1 MKSKQKKI
9 LATILCMVMVLTN
22 NFSILAEETE
32 NPPTEPVTKNEAPA
46 TDTEISETAAV
57 GQQETPKQPEE
68 TPETEVTP
76 EEPKEEDVPET
87 KVTSETPEVETT
99 SETSE
104 VLEELKYEDEQ
115 VSVVVTATEEGAI
128 PAGATLKV
136 LPITLENNETKTQ
149 YEDVEKRIQEKVAEE
164 EKEVLGFL
172 AYDITFVD
180 SEGNQVE
187 PNGKVKV
194 SMDYK
199 NAVLPQEVV
208 EKEATDA
215 EVTVLHLEEDEKGE
229 VKQVVDMS
237 AEKKAT
243 VDTLTTTEG
252 AKIQNMEVE
261 TESFSVFTIV
271 WKDHRVFGG
280 KPTVNLEFVDTRGE
294 NIERELGVKEQE
306 IKISGEGN
314 LGDEGTS
321 LTEIGE
327 KYSTEPT
334 STKEEGYVFEK
345 ACLDTYR
352 GTEATDISYDP
363 KNDGSWHYASGGKWH
378 VWKDYK
384 TKTVKICL
392 VYEKKSK
399 TNVQEIPTISDS
411 EIKINLYNYDGK
423 INETSA
429 AKVGFKFHSNVAGV
443 DGRYSVSPDEKYTH
457 PSEQKVRDN
466 YLKKNLTSGY
476 PMLEN
481 GTSLQYLFDNTNQSN
496 GVTAYRDLSG
506 LLYNEDGYYAYDS
519 SKYHAQLL
527 KNQNRIAVYNAKL
540 SPWWSSFPYGNFL
553 PFNTF
558 PYGTQTGDEVSVAG
572 GRAKTDVWFGM
583 DISFAFVQPKNGM
596 VNGKPMVF
604 EFRGD
609 DDVWAF
615 IDGVKVLDIGGIH
628 DKKDGSINFQT
639 GEVVVDKKTT
649 TLATE
654 YEKAYREKYPRASGG
669 DVHKYLDSI
678 FVKDGDKYTT
688 YKNFEGHSFNFY
700 YLERGGGAA
709 NCKIKFNIPAINSDD
724 ITISKDIE
732 NYDDGAYSDV
742 EFSYELYVEDQLQK
756 NAKYTLIKADGTK
769 LPNQS
774 TGDAGIFKLRH
785 GERAQFSTYKQG
797 KKYYVKEVGISSQT
811 YDKVTIKSTGIVN
824 EKNVNISGS
833 ETSVQSDKL
842 TVGTDYS
849 VIFRNRCAVTNMKH
863 LIIHK
868 KLENSNGSEKFQM
881 RVMVGGKLYK
891 GDYKVGENY
900 QSAMSAQTQN
910 TTDGIIT
917 IGANQVA
924 VILGNA
930 SLGDKRGIPSGTS
943 FKVEEML
950 SANNGTY
957 QEPQYAIE
965 EDTASHTQKADGY
978 TGNGYASGKII
989 LDKNAEVIVTN
1000 RLINTPPPVE
1010 EYDDIPHNK
1019 YIDYLG
1025 DNGGN
1030 NQTTLRGSEY
1040 YRLYLDV
1047 KGIPNVEPEPADI
1060 VLILDYSSS
1069 MKHGFSDAT
1078 RWDYVKKS
1086 ARLAVNTLLPE
1097 GSKNRVG
1104 IVWFDRRANEKN
1116 VKFTNNKQFLLDNIN
1131 KMEYDSGTNYQAAF
1145 WNAQDMLE
1153 ESSGRKKFV
1162 VFVTDGEPYNYY
1174 TGTKNQ
1180 QSEQYLMKDGNPKQ
1194 AKEKAV
1200 EAAKEFKNLNGFY
1213 AVSVGSEG
1221 GTSFLKNSILPNV
1234 TAAPTEYKKTIG
1246 ANNAVELTEAF
1257 NTFMGSITKQ
1267 IGNVSIT
1274 DQLSDYVE
1282 FVDEAGDVLSD
1293 YADNKNI
1300 ISGKKG
1306 DNIAQKLGLKV
1317 NWYNYNPETYDNHS
1331 DITNAQ
1337 EYSGDYTYEIDLK
1350 TKTIKVN
1357 FGEGYFLERDKVYTI
1372 SFNIKLTKAATPDA
1386 VSGANQKG
1394 DANTDYPGNVT
1405 SSNKSGLFSNK
1416 EATLTYERVKDGE
1429 KKKEILQD
1437 YEKPVVQ
1444 PYEKV
1449 TWDIVKVSAS
1459 NNALPLPGAK
1469 FTLSQNSV
1477 SIYNGESDENGMVH
1491 WKYTATNEPLK
1502 SSQDIE
1508 KGIYTLSEIKAPSGY
1523 TLSGEIWTV
1532 EITAKGAKPIIRD
1545 QDGNDITDKVLKQ
1558 SDTGNEHYVMT
1569 IENEAIYALPSTGGH
1584 GIFVYT
1590 IGGTLLLMVATL
1602 LLYKMKREEVLKG

>member
-46 TDTEISETAAV
+46 ADTEISGTAAV
-57 GQQETPKQPEE
+57 GQQETQEQLEE
-68 TPETEVTP
+68 TPEEAKVEDVSETEVAS
-76 EEPKEEDVPET
+76 EEPK
-87 KVTSETPEVETT
+87 VETT

-149 YEDVEKRIQEKVAEE
+149 YEEVEKRIQEKVAEE
-164 EKEVLGFL
+164 EKEVVGFL

-180 SEGNQVE
+180 SEENKVE

-199 NAVLPQEVV
+199 NAELPQEVV

-215 EVTVLHLEEDEKGE
+215 EVTVLHLEEDENGE
-229 VKQVVDMS
+229 VKQVVDMG
-237 AEKKAT
+237 AEQKAN

-252 AKIQNMEVE
+252 AKVQNVEVE

-271 WKDHRVFGG
+271 WKDHGDRRS
-280 KPTVNLEFVDTRGE
+280 KPTVNLKFVDTSGK
-294 NIERELGVKEQE
+294 NIENTLGVQEQKIE
-306 IKISGEGN
+306 ISGEGN
-314 LGDEGTS
+314 LGDKGTS

-327 KYSTEPT
+327 RYSTEAT
-334 STKEEGYVFEK
+334 STKEEGYVFKK
-345 ACLDTYR
+345 ACLDTYT
-352 GTEATDISYDP
+352 GTEATDISYNP
-363 KNDGSWHYASGGKWH
+363 KDAGYWHYASGGKWH
-378 VWKDYK
+378 VWKENYEK
-384 TKTVKICL
+384 NVTIYL

-399 TNVQEIPTISDS
+399 TNVEEISTISDS
-411 EIKINLYNYDGK
+411 EIKINLYNYNKK
-423 INETSA
+423 INETFA
-429 AKVGFKFHSNVAGV
+429 ASRGFKFHSNVAGL
-443 DGRYSVSPDEKYTH
+443 DGGYSVNPDEKYTH
-457 PSEQKVRDN
+457 PSEQIVKNN
-466 YLKKNLTSGY
+466 YLKKNLKDNY
-476 PMLEN
+476 PALTD
-481 GTSLQYLFDNTNQSN
+481 GTSLKYLFSNTNSKK
-496 GVTAYRDLSG
+496 GVTAYRDLDG

-519 SKYHAQLL
+519 SIYHAQLL
-527 KNQNRIAVYNAKL
+527 ENQNRIAVYNAKL

-558 PYGTQTGDEVSVAG
+558 PYGTKTGDEVSVAG

-583 DISFAFVQPKNGM
+583 DISFAFMQPKNGL

-649 TLATE
+649 TLAAE
-654 YEKAYREKYPRASGG
+654 YEKAYKEEHPYASN
-669 DVHKYLDSI
+669 DTVNKYLDSI
-678 FVKDGDKYTT
+678 FVKNGDKYTT
-688 YKNFEGHSFNFY
+688 YKNFGGHSFNFY

-709 NCKIKFNIPAINSDD
+709 NCKIKFNIPAMDPGD

-732 NYDDGAYSDV
+732 NYDEGAYSDV
-742 EFSYELYVEDQLQK
+742 EFSYELYVEKQLQK
-756 NAKYTLIKADGTK
+756 NAQYTLIKADGTK

-774 TGDAGIFKLRH
+774 TGDTGRFTLCH
-785 GERAQFSTYKQG
+785 GESAQFSTYERG
-797 KKYYVKEVGISSQT
+797 KKYYVKEVGISSET
-811 YDKVTIKSTGIVN
+811 YDKVTIQSSGIVN
-824 EKNVNISGS
+824 ENDVDISEG
-833 ETSVQSDKL
+833 ETFVQSKEL
-842 TVGTDYS
+842 IVGENYAVT
-849 VIFRNRCAVTNMKH
+849 FQNRCAATNMNH
-863 LIIHK
+863 LVIHK
-868 KLENSNGSEKFQM
+868 KLENSQGNETFQM
-881 RVMVGGKLYK
+881 KVTVGGKPYK
-891 GDYKVGENY
+891 GDYKVGEDYNG
-900 QSAMSAQTQN
+900 AMSAQTQN
-910 TTDGIIT
+910 TTDGII
-917 IGANQVA
+917 IVGANQVA
-924 VILGNA
+924 VVLGNA

-950 SANNGTY
+950 QENNGTY
-957 QEPQYAIE
+957 QTPQYAIT
-965 EDTASHTQKADGY
+965 DGTASDTQKADGY
-978 TGNGYASGKII
+978 MGTGYASGKII
-989 LDKNAEVIVTN
+989 LEKNAKVIVTN

-1010 EYDDIPHNK
+1010 EYDDVPHNK

-1025 DNGGN
+1025 DGGTN
-1030 NQTTLRGSEY
+1030 AQTSLSGAEY

-1069 MKHGFSDAT
+1069 MGDRFSNNT
-1078 RWDYVKKS
+1078 RWHYVKES
-1086 ARLAVNTLLPE
+1086 AKLAVNTLLPE
-1097 GSKNRVG
+1097 SSENRVG
-1104 IVWFDRRANEKN
+1104 IVWFDKRANEKN
-1116 VKFTNNKQFLLDNIN
+1116 VEFTDNKEYLLKNIKDMN
-1131 KMEYDSGTNYQAAF
+1131 YHSGTNYQAAF

-1153 ESSGRKKFV
+1153 KSSNRKKFV
-1162 VFVTDGEPYNYY
+1162 VFVTDGEPYQYY
-1174 TGTKNQ
+1174 SGTKEQ
-1180 QSEQYLMKDGNPKQ
+1180 QNDDYLKSRGVDK
-1194 AKEKAV
+1194 AKEAAV
-1200 EAAKEFKNLNGFY
+1200 NAAKEFSNLNGFY
-1213 AVSVGSEG
+1213 AVSVGDKD
-1221 GTSFLKNSILPNV
+1221 GTAFLKDSILPNV

-1532 EITAKGAKPIIRD
+1532 EITAKGVKPIIKD
-1545 QDGNDITDKVLKQ
+1545 QGGKDITDEVLKQ
-1558 SDTGNEHYVMT
+1558 SDTGNESYVMT
-1569 IENEAIYALPSTGGH
+1569 IKNQAIYELPSTGGH

-1590 IGGTLLLMVATL
+1590 IGGTLLLMAATL
-1602 LLYKMKREEVLKG
+1602 LLYKMKREEVLKS